1 MNNPNF
7 LEKNKHIILATLIT
21 SIILVI
27 VFAFSGYYPFGDNSI
42 LKVDLYH
49 QYAPFHE
56 ELRYKLL
63 NGESL
68 FYSWQ
73 GGLGKEFLSQ
83 IAYYTASPISILILF
98 FPVKYLSEAILLFVF
113 IKISLCATSFSYFLK
128 NTNFNKSTSFD
139 FDNND
144 APLII
149 LFSIMYAFI
158 AFTTSFYW
166 NIMWL
171 DSIYL
176 FPIVVLGVNKLVEHN
191 EYKPYLYSLM
201 LCIIVNFYI
210 AFLVCVFITL
220 YFLIKLFSDY
230 SLKHDSKIIL
240 NKMFRFAILSLC
252 AGGATMFLGIPTV
265 EALTRTQTSDA
276 TFPSFEVY
284 ANVYQIISSHFSGV
298 TPVVLARN
306 EDLPNLYSGVLCMML
321 LPAYFFNNNIKLK
334 EKALYLILIIFMLA
348 CSVFKQMDF
357 IIHGLH
363 FPANLPHRYTFI
375 YSFIILMLAYKG
387 AVNIKDGFNIK
398 ILYLFVIIYSLG
410 LYYTEFILVDK
421 IDDIT
426 QVLTPND
433 FSANIVLMLA
443 YTILIVLYRYFN
455 LNKNLEKIN
464 TSISDQNK
472 KNNGFINFGAIV
484 FVIASILIFK
494 YAIINTSGYFND
506 YNMTDESA
514 NVIIPSSFYILS
526 FLFIFACILIAYF
539 IKKVFK
545 DNRFNTSVVF
555 MILLFIVSGE
565 SLFNATV
572 GFLHSSSTS
581 RTAYIQYLEPV
592 DSVLAYI
599 DNYEKATNSNNK
611 FFRQEF
617 NRFTAINES
626 TMYHYNGFSMFSS
639 LAYGDTSK
647 LLEQVGIAATSNS
660 YRYYDPTP
668 LLDSMFNIKYVM
680 TKSKFLDNYHYNFLT
695 EFGQVG
701 LYENRFPLSLGFM
714 VDSSVKAWNT
724 ELETPFDIQNDFIQR
739 AVSTELEILTPE
751 VVENF
756 TSVNVDITAKDG
768 KTEDFTYT
776 LHNESDLSAIPTV
789 YANLVSSK
797 AQRLYIY
804 VEAPNARRFIY
815 EINGHTNDRELSTGR
830 SLIDLGF
837 VEEGQVIN
845 IQFSLDRKGTYDK
858 TYSKNGSFRVHSAG
872 FEDDIYEM
880 LYQDLEDEILIVEEY
895 DSTYVKGIV
904 TANQD
909 GLLFTSIPYD
919 RAFKAYVNG
928 KEVPTLSIANN
939 GLIGIDLSA
948 GTHIVEFKYKPTSF
962 TIGVILTL
970 ISILL
975 IIIYSKYDKK
985 TRLTS
990 QSTTSSSEE
999 DFITN
1004 LGTWVDNS
1012 NIDLSDLGDLN
1023 NLDDSDDLN
1032 SQDDSSNLDEDD
1044 DKN

>member
-1 MNNPNF
+1 MKNRNF
-7 LEKNKHIILATLIT
+7 LEQNKHIILATLIT
-21 SIILVI
+21 SLILVI
-27 VFAFSGYYPFGDNSI
+27 VFVFSGYYPFGENSI

-83 IAYYTASPISILILF
+83 IAYYTASPISILILL
-98 FPVKYLSEAILLFVF
+98 FPVEYLSEAILLFVF
-113 IKISLCATSFSYFLK
+113 IKISLCATTFAYFLK
-128 NTNFNKSTSFD
+128 NTNFNNSTSFD
-139 FDNND
+139 FDSND
-144 APLII
+144 SPLIV

-176 FPIVVLGVNKLVEHN
+176 FPLVVLGVNKLVEN
-191 EYKPYLYSLM
+191 NSYKPYLYSLM

-210 AFLVCVFITL
+210 AFLVCVFISL

-230 SLKHDSKIIL
+230 SLKKDLDIIL
-240 NKMFRFAILSLC
+240 NKVFRFAILSLC

-276 TFPSFEVY
+276 SFPSFEMY
-284 ANVYQIISSHFSGV
+284 ANIYQIISSHFSGV

-306 EDLPNLYSGVLCMML
+306 EDLPNLYSGVLCMIL
-321 LPAYFFNNNIKLK
+321 LPAYFFNKNINLK
-334 EKALYLILIIFMLA
+334 EKALYFVLIIFMLA
-348 CSVFKQMDF
+348 CSVFKQLDF

-387 AVNIKDGFNIK
+387 AVNIKEGFNIK
-398 ILYLFVIIYSLG
+398 ILYLFVIINSIV
-410 LYYTEFILVDK
+410 LYYIEFILVDK
-421 IDDIT
+421 IEDIT
-426 QVLTPND
+426 QVLTLED
-433 FSANIVLMLA
+433 FKANIILMIV
-443 YTILIVLYRYFN
+443 YTFFIVLYRYFS
-455 LNKNLEKIN
+455 LNKNLDKN
-464 TSISDQNK
+464 KLSISQQNK
-472 KNNGFINFGAIV
+472 KNNNFTSFGASI
-484 FVIASILIFK
+484 FLITSIILFNTAMTSISTDLAITQDLAEVI
-494 YAIINTSGYFND
+494 YPN
-506 YNMTDESA
+506 
-514 NVIIPSSFYILS
+514 SFYVLS
-526 FLFIFACILIAYF
+526 FLFVIACFLTAYF
-539 IKKVFK
+539 INKVFK
-545 DNRFNTSVVF
+545 DNWINTSVIF
-555 MILLFIVSGE
+555 MVLLFIVSGE
-565 SLFNATV
+565 SLFNATI
-572 GFLHSSSTS
+572 GFLHSSSTN
-581 RTAYIQYLEPV
+581 RDAYIQYLDPV
-592 DSVLAYI
+592 DEVLDFI
-599 DNYEKATNSNNK
+599 DMYEQGNNNK

-668 LLDSMFNIKYVM
+668 LLDSMFNIKYIM
-680 TKSKFLDNYHYNFLT
+680 TKSKFLDNYHYNFLA

-701 LYENRFPLSLGFM
+701 LYENIFPLSLGFM
-714 VDSSVKAWNT
+714 VDSNVKNWNT
-724 ELETPFDIQNDFIQR
+724 ELDTPFDIQNDFIQK
-739 AVSTELEILTPE
+739 ALNLDTELKILTSE

-756 TSVNVDITAKDG
+756 QAVNVDITQKEG

-776 LHNESDLSAIPTV
+776 LHDESNLSAIPTV
-789 YANLVSSK
+789 TANLVSSK
-797 AQRLYIY
+797 EQRLYIY

-815 EINGHTNDRELSTGR
+815 EIDGHTHDRELSTGR

-837 VEEGQVIN
+837 VSEGQVIN
-845 IQFSLDRKGTYDK
+845 IEFSLDRKGTYDK

-872 FEDDIYEM
+872 FEDDIYAM
-880 LYQDLEDEILIVEEY
+880 LYNQLEDEILVIEEY
-895 DSTYVKGIV
+895 DSTYLKGTIDV
-904 TANQD
+904 NQD

-919 RAFKAYVNG
+919 KSFKAYVNG
-928 KEVPTLSIANN
+928 EEVPILAIANN
-939 GLIGIDLSA
+939 GLIGLDLKA

-962 TIGVILTL
+962 IIGIGLTIA
-970 ISILL
+970 SILL
-975 IIIYSKYDKK
+975 IILYSKYDKK
-985 TRLTS
+985 TKLNTS
-990 QSTTSSSEE
+990 LMAGEE
-999 DFITN
+999 DDFITN

-1012 NIDLSDLGDLN
+1012 NLDISDLDNNNN
-1023 NLDDSDDLN
+1023 NLDISDL
-1032 SQDDSSNLDEDD
+1032 DDNNNLD
-1044 DKN
+1044 NNNNNN